1 MKIALATGAL
11 LSLLVAGVIAAPAAL
26 AATVPPTP
34 EDLEL
39 TAGADTSI
47 TLEWL
52 ASPGATSYRIYR
64 GTAAGGEGATP
75 IATTTGTE
83 YKDGGLSST
92 PIYFYQ
98 VTAVNSAGE
107 SARTAEDASKTP
119 PPIGTGGNLPGAAV
133 GNGMVYYCKD
143 ALLGGFDWFQTLTG
157 WFPSV
162 LGSSGSASPNQ
173 RVVDMAYAEEGT
185 MTFTNVQVPTAGLY
199 TVDWRYAFQGGLFPG
214 VNNRQMGL
222 RVNGTVITRTQSFP
236 ITGSFDVYQHSAL
249 QVHLNAGANSVQMF
263 AVSDHGLSRVDQLTV
278 TPATA
283 SSPAGPATLTAT
295 PGNQTVRLT
304 WAASTSGSPT
314 EYRIYRG
321 TKSDGEVNTPI
332 ATVSGTTTTFTDTG
346 LQNGKQYFYFVSA
359 WNGVGG
365 SPNSPEATATPV
377 VGGSPAPSASASP
390 APSASA
396 SPAPSSSA
404 SPAPSPSGSVPKVPF
419 GVVITSQTGQILLQW
434 GFQAGISGYRVY
446 RGTTPGG
453 EGATPY
459 VTVTSPTYTDRNV
472 VVGQTYYYQ
481 FTAFTGTV
489 ESARTAEFPAHAN

>member
-1 MKIALATGAL
+1 MKIALVSGTL
-11 LSLLVAGVIAAPAAL
+11 LSLLVAGLIAAPNAL
-26 AATVPPTP
+26 AATVPATP

-39 TAGADTSI
+39 TAGADSSI
-47 TLEWL
+47 TIEWL

-75 IATTTGTE
+75 IATTTDTE
-83 YKDGGLSST
+83 YKDTGLSST

-107 SARTAEDASKTP
+107 SARTPEDASKTP
-119 PPIGTGGNLPGAAV
+119 PPIGTGGTVPGVTV
-133 GNGMVYYCKD
+133 GNGKVYYCKD

-162 LGSSGSASPNQ
+162 LGSSGSTSPNQ
-173 RVVDMAYAEEGT
+173 RVVDMAYAQEGT
-185 MTFTNVQVPTAGLY
+185 MTFNNVVVPTAGLY

-222 RVNGTVITRTQSFP
+222 RVNGVVITRTQSFP

-249 QVHLNAGANSVQMF
+249 QVHLNAGVNSVQQF
-263 AVSDHGLSRVDQLTV
+263 AVSDHGLSRVDQLIV

-283 SSPAGPATLTAT
+283 SSPSGPAGLTTTA
-295 PGNQTVRLT
+295 GDKSVRLNWT
-304 WAASTSGSPT
+304 ASTSGSPT

-332 ATVSGTTTTFTDTG
+332 ATVSGSTTTFLDTG
-346 LQNGKQYFYFVSA
+346 LTNNKQYFYFVSA
-359 WNGVGG
+359 WNAVGG

-377 VGGSPAPSASASP
+377 VGASP
-390 APSASA
+390 APSVSPSASPRPSTSPSTSP
-396 SPAPSSSA
+396 SPAPST
-404 SPAPSPSGSVPKVPF
+404 SGTAPKVPF
-419 GVVITSQTGQILLQW
+419 GVVITPQTGQILLQW
-434 GFQAGISGYRVY
+434 GYQAGISGYKVY

-453 EGATPY
+453 EGSTPL
-459 VTVTSPTYTDRNV
+459 VTVTSPTYTDRAV

-481 FTAFTGTV
+481 FTAYTGSV
-489 ESARTAEFPAHAN
+489 ESARTQEFPAHAN

>member
-1 MKIALATGAL
+1 MKIALVSGAL

-26 AATVPPTP
+26 AATVPTAP

-47 TLEWL
+47 TIEWA

-64 GTAAGGEGATP
+64 GTAAGGEAATP
-75 IATTTGTE
+75 IATTTDTE
-83 YKDGGLSST
+83 YKDSGLSPT

-107 SARTAEDASKTP
+107 SARSDEDASKTP
-119 PPIGTGGNLPGAAV
+119 PPIGTGGNVAGV
-133 GNGMVYYCKD
+133 TSGNSKIYYCKD

-162 LGSSGSASPNQ
+162 LGSSGSNSPNQ
-173 RVVDMAYAEEGT
+173 RVVDMAYAQEGT
-185 MTFTNVQVPTAGLY
+185 MTFTNVVVPTAGLY
-199 TVDWRYAFQGGLFPG
+199 TMDWRYAFQGGLFPG

-222 RVNGTVITRTQSFP
+222 KVNGTVITRTQSFP
-236 ITGSFDVYQHSAL
+236 ITGSFDVYQDSAL
-249 QVHLNAGANSVQMF
+249 QVHLNAGVNSVQMF
-263 AVSDHGLSRVDQLTV
+263 AVTDHGLSRVDQLIV

-283 SSPAGPATLTAT
+283 SSPAGPTSLTAT
-295 PGNQTVRLT
+295 AGDKSVRLS

-314 EYRIYRG
+314 AYRIYRG
-321 TKSDGEVNTPI
+321 TKSDGEVNDPI
-332 ATVSGTTTTFTDTG
+332 ATVSGSTTSFTDTG
-346 LQNGKQYFYFVSA
+346 LSNNKQYFYFVSA
-359 WNGVGG
+359 WNAVGG

-377 VGGSPAPSASASP
+377 VGGSPAPRASPPASPRPSASP
-390 APSASA
+390 QPST
-396 SPAPSSSA
+396 SPQ
-404 SPAPSPSGSVPKVPF
+404 PSPSAGAPKVPF
-419 GVVITSQTGQILLQW
+419 GVVITPQTGQILLQW
-434 GFQAGISGYRVY
+434 GFQANISGYHVY

-459 VTVTSPTYTDRNV
+459 VTTTSPTYTDRAV

-481 FTAFTGTV
+481 FTAFSGSV